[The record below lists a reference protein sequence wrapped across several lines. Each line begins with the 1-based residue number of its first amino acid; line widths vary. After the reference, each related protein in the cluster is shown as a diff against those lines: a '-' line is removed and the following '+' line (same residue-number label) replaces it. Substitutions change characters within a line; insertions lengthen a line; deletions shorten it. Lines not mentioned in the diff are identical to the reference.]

1 MIQRYIIQVITAG
14 LGAGGYSILFNI
26 RRDKLPYA
34 SAGGSLA
41 WIIYILASQTTT
53 NAFITNMLAA
63 AFATLYSEIFARI
76 KKAPTTVFLI
86 PSIMPM
92 IPGGGLFY
100 TMSAVINNNSE
111 LFEKYFITTIE
122 TALGISIGIIFMSLI
137 GVKLVKKGLPGLKK
151 NRYTS
156 LKSSVKQKSKGGYNN
171 E

>member
-1 MIQRYIIQVITAG
+1 MRIIMIQKYIIQVIAAG

-26 RRDKLPYA
+26 RRDKLLYA

-41 WIIYILASQTTT
+41 WIIYIIASQFITT

-63 AFATLYSEIFARI
+63 AFATLYSEILARI

-100 TMSAVINNNSE
+100 TMSAVISNNTV
-111 LFEKYFITTIE
+111 LFEKYFVTTIE
-122 TALGISIGIIFMSLI
+122 TALGISIGIMFMSLI
-137 GVKLVKKGLPGLKK
+137 GVRIVKKGIAKL
-151 NRYTS
+151 
-156 LKSSVKQKSKGGYNN
+156 
-171 E
+171 

>member
-100 TMSAVINNNSE
+100 TMSADINNNSE

-122 TALGISIGIIFMSLI
+122 TALGISIGIMFMSLI

-151 NRYTS
+151 NRYTG

>member
-1 MIQRYIIQVITAG
+1 MPQLGGGMRIIMIQKYIIQVIAAG

-26 RRDKLPYA
+26 RRDKLLYA

-41 WIIYILASQTTT
+41 WIIYILASQFITT

-63 AFATLYSEIFARI
+63 AFATLYSEMLARI

-100 TMSAVINNNSE
+100 TMSAVISNDTV
-111 LFEKYFITTIE
+111 LFEKYFVTTIE
-122 TALGISIGIIFMSLI
+122 TALGISIGIMFMSLI
-137 GVKLVKKGLPGLKK
+137 GVRIVKKGIAKL
-151 NRYTS
+151 
-156 LKSSVKQKSKGGYNN
+156 
-171 E
+171 

>member
-1 MIQRYIIQVITAG
+1 MPQLGGGMRIIMIQKYIIQVIAAG

-26 RRDKLPYA
+26 RRDKLLYA

-41 WIIYILASQTTT
+41 WIIYILASQFITT

-63 AFATLYSEIFARI
+63 AFATLYSELLARI

-100 TMSAVINNNSE
+100 TMSAVISNDTV
-111 LFEKYFITTIE
+111 LFEKYFVTTIE
-122 TALGISIGIIFMSLI
+122 TALGISIGIMFMSLI
-137 GVKLVKKGLPGLKK
+137 GVRIVKKGIAKL
-151 NRYTS
+151 
-156 LKSSVKQKSKGGYNN
+156 
-171 E
+171 

>member
-1 MIQRYIIQVITAG
+1 MRIIMIQKYIIQVIAAG

-26 RRDKLPYA
+26 RRDKLLYA

-41 WIIYILASQTTT
+41 WIIYILASQFITT

-63 AFATLYSEIFARI
+63 AFATLYSELLARI

-100 TMSAVINNNSE
+100 TMSAVISNDTV
-111 LFEKYFITTIE
+111 LFEKYFVTTIE
-122 TALGISIGIIFMSLI
+122 TALGISIGIMFMSLI
-137 GVKLVKKGLPGLKK
+137 GVRIVKKGIAKL
-151 NRYTS
+151 
-156 LKSSVKQKSKGGYNN
+156 
-171 E
+171 

>member
-122 TALGISIGIIFMSLI
+122 TALGISIGIMFMSLI

-151 NRYTS
+151 NRYTG
-156 LKSSVKQKSKGGYNN
+156 LKSSVKQKSKGGYDN

>member
-122 TALGISIGIIFMSLI
+122 TALGISIGIMFMSLI

>member
-1 MIQRYIIQVITAG
+1 MRIIMIQKYIIQVIAAG

-26 RRDKLPYA
+26 RRDKLLYA

-41 WIIYILASQTTT
+41 WIIYVLASQFITT

-63 AFATLYSEIFARI
+63 AFATLYSEMLARI

-100 TMSAVINNNSE
+100 TMSAVISNNTV
-111 LFEKYFITTIE
+111 LFEKYFVMTIE
-122 TALGISIGIIFMSLI
+122 TALGISIGIMFMSLI
-137 GVKLVKKGLPGLKK
+137 GVRIVKKGIAKL
-151 NRYTS
+151 
-156 LKSSVKQKSKGGYNN
+156 
-171 E
+171 

>member
-1 MIQRYIIQVITAG
+1 MIQKYIIQVIAAG

-26 RRDKLPYA
+26 RRDKLLYA

-41 WIIYILASQTTT
+41 WIIYILASQFITT

-63 AFATLYSEIFARI
+63 AFATLYSEILARI

-100 TMSAVINNNSE
+100 TMSAVISNNTV
-111 LFEKYFITTIE
+111 LFENYFVTTIE
-122 TALGISIGIIFMSLI
+122 TALGISIGIMFMSLI
-137 GVKLVKKGLPGLKK
+137 GVRIVKKGIAKL
-151 NRYTS
+151 
-156 LKSSVKQKSKGGYNN
+156 
-171 E
+171 

>member
-1 MIQRYIIQVITAG
+1 MIQRYIIQVIAAG

-26 RRDKLPYA
+26 RRDKLLYA

-41 WIIYILASQTTT
+41 WIIYILASQMTT

-63 AFATLYSEIFARI
+63 AFSTLYSEIFARI

-122 TALGISIGIIFMSLI
+122 TALGISIGIMFMSLI

-151 NRYTS
+151 NRYTG
-156 LKSSVKQKSKGGYNN
+156 LKSSVKQKSKGGYDN

>member
-63 AFATLYSEIFARI
+63 AFATLYSEI
-76 KKAPTTVFLI
+76 
-86 PSIMPM
+86 
-92 IPGGGLFY
+92 
-100 TMSAVINNNSE
+100 
-111 LFEKYFITTIE
+111 
-122 TALGISIGIIFMSLI
+122 
-137 GVKLVKKGLPGLKK
+137 
-151 NRYTS
+151 
-156 LKSSVKQKSKGGYNN
+156 
-171 E
+171 

>member
-1 MIQRYIIQVITAG
+1 MRIIMIQKYIIQVIAAG

-26 RRDKLPYA
+26 RRDKLLYA

-41 WIIYILASQTTT
+41 WIIYILASQFITT

-63 AFATLYSEIFARI
+63 AFATLYSEILARI

-100 TMSAVINNNSE
+100 TMSAVISNNTV
-111 LFEKYFITTIE
+111 LFEKYFVTTIE
-122 TALGISIGIIFMSLI
+122 TALGISIGIMFMSLI
-137 GVKLVKKGLPGLKK
+137 GVRIVKKGIAKL
-151 NRYTS
+151 
-156 LKSSVKQKSKGGYNN
+156 
-171 E
+171 

>member
-53 NAFITNMLAA
+53 KAFITNMLAA

-122 TALGISIGIIFMSLI
+122 TALGISIGIMFMSLI

-151 NRYTS
+151 NRYTG

>member
-122 TALGISIGIIFMSLI
+122 TALGISIGIMFMSLI

-151 NRYTS
+151 NGYTG

>member
-53 NAFITNMLAA
+53 NAIITNMLAA

-122 TALGISIGIIFMSLI
+122 TALGISIGIMFMSLI

-151 NRYTS
+151 NRYTG

>member
-1 MIQRYIIQVITAG
+1 MIQKYIIQVIAAG

-26 RRDKLPYA
+26 RRDKLLYA

-41 WIIYILASQTTT
+41 WIIYILASQFITT

-63 AFATLYSEIFARI
+63 AFATLYSEMLARI

-100 TMSAVINNNSE
+100 TMSAVISNDTV
-111 LFEKYFITTIE
+111 LFEKYFVTTIE
-122 TALGISIGIIFMSLI
+122 TALGISIGIMFMSLI
-137 GVKLVKKGLPGLKK
+137 GVRIVKKGIAKL
-151 NRYTS
+151 
-156 LKSSVKQKSKGGYNN
+156 
-171 E
+171 

>member
-1 MIQRYIIQVITAG
+1 MIQKYIIQVIAAG

-26 RRDKLPYA
+26 RRDKLLYA

-41 WIIYILASQTTT
+41 WIIYILASQFITT

-63 AFATLYSEIFARI
+63 AFATLYSEILARI

-100 TMSAVINNNSE
+100 TMSAVISNNTV
-111 LFEKYFITTIE
+111 LFEKYFVTTIE
-122 TALGISIGIIFMSLI
+122 TALGISIGIMFMSLI
-137 GVKLVKKGLPGLKK
+137 GVRIVKKGIAKL
-151 NRYTS
+151 
-156 LKSSVKQKSKGGYNN
+156 
-171 E
+171 

>member
-1 MIQRYIIQVITAG
+1 MIQKYIIQIIAAG

-26 RRDKLPYA
+26 RRDKLLYA
-34 SAGGSLA
+34 SAGGSFA

-63 AFATLYSEIFARI
+63 AFATLYSEILARI

-111 LFEKYFITTIE
+111 LFEKYFVTTIE
-122 TALGISIGIIFMSLI
+122 TALGISIGIMFMSLI

-151 NRYTS
+151 NQGRI
-156 LKSSVKQKSKGGYNN
+156 
-171 E
+171 